1 MSREKPSYNMF
12 IVLILQLIFLVLK
25 VKGYIDWGWLW
36 VVAPLWLY
44 VLSVFLV
51 SAIIT
56 LTMFFSIRNK
66 IKQDIRAEQFRQSA
80 DKQPELPFGE

>member
-12 IVLILQLIFLVLK
+12 IILVLQLVFLVLK
-25 VKGYIDWGWLW
+25 VKGYIDWGWLL

-56 LTMFFSIRNK
+56 LTMFFSIRK
-66 IKQDIRAEQFRQSA
+66 DIAKRIKSEAEREK
-80 DKQPELPFGE
+80 DKQLKFPFGE

>member
-1 MSREKPSYNMF
+1 MSKEKPSYNMF

-44 VLSVFLV
+44 VLSVFMV
-51 SAIIT
+51 STVIT
-56 LTMFFSIRNK
+56 LTMFFSIRK
-66 IKQDIRAEQFRQSA
+66 YITKRIKSEAEREK
-80 DKQPELPFGE
+80 DKQLKFPFGE